1 MARKINSREYFR
13 TLNIIYMGQLS
24 ALVLFAALAYYLI
37 RSGKM
42 GPENNELAIT
52 LEKVLMV
59 VIPVSLAAGYI
70 LFRVLL
76 RSEQPGLPLVH
87 KMKRYSSANLIR
99 SAFLEVPGLFA
110 SVAALV
116 TAHVLFLTIVPLILV
131 LFILFRPTRS
141 VIAQELG
148 LSVAERAKL
157 EDPAAIISETI
168 E

>member
-76 RSEQPGLPLVH
+76 RSVQPGLPLVH